1 MGSKTKQS
9 LTVLF
14 LILFIALT
22 NSFASAATAAD
33 AYHLWFQ
40 QQMQTD
46 YGLTGG
52 SWIFTDSEYANLNNM
67 WAATATAFVPVS
79 NMPFSHALRVTVS
92 QQTKLPWEIG
102 MGLASQAP
110 IAAGDKIVVSFWMK
124 NNWAEKEGGYVKVLF
139 QDTNTYEPVAFLPAL
154 PTKEWT
160 QYFMAGTAKQD
171 YPAGV
176 GALYL
181 MLGTQ
186 LQEFEIG
193 GVTAVNYGQSVS
205 QNQLPQSPLGNYA
218 GQEPDAPWRTEA
230 AARIEQLRRGDLQI
244 TAVDANGNP
253 LPNATVRVM
262 MQSHAFDFGTALRAE
277 HILLNRP
284 DDPIYRD
291 KLTNLD
297 GHGNGFNL
305 GVIEYALQWQPWKGE
320 VDLGFSQEQIIWAVD
335 WLRQHGLALRGH
347 AMIWPRWFSLP
358 SDMETNQNNPAYL
371 RQRMEN
377 RIVDTLTHPGLAG
390 KFEEWDVLNEPRY
403 NTVIAD
409 AFAGQPGYTNGEE
422 IYAELYNLAAST
434 DPNVKLALN
443 EYNVLNEGGM
453 FIGVQKHMHQILT
466 DLIIKNGGK
475 LDRIGLQTHMSY
487 PFTPPE
493 RVYEILN
500 EFAVYNKELRIT
512 EFEILIDDEAK
523 AGQYMHDFLT
533 ILYSHPAATG
543 IVLWNFW
550 DGSHWD
556 HNAPLFRDDWSLKP
570 AGQAYI
576 DLVFNQWW
584 TNETGQT
591 DGAGQF
597 AVRGYTGDYLVQVTG
612 ANGLTKMEKVTL
624 GTDGAAITVVV
635 DQRQLF
641 LPLVTAK

>member
-1 MGSKTKQS
+1 MVVTSTS
-9 LTVLF
+9 TLTV
-14 LILFIALT
+14 
-22 NSFASAATAAD
+22 SAAD
-33 AYHLWFQ
+33 DYHLWFQ
-40 QQMQTD
+40 QQMQNQ
-46 YGLTGG
+46 YGLSNG
-52 SWIFTDSEYANLNNM
+52 SWIFTDSEYANLDNM
-67 WAATATAFVPVS
+67 WAATTKTLVSVP
-79 NMPFSHALRVTVS
+79 NMPFSYALRVTVGE
-92 QQTKLPWEIG
+92 QTKVPWEIG
-102 MGLASQAP
+102 MGMASHAP
-110 IAAGDKIVVSFWMK
+110 VAAGDKIVVSFWVK
-124 NNWAEKEGGYVKVLF
+124 NNWAEKEGGYIKAFF
-139 QDTNTYEPVAFLPAL
+139 QNTNTFQPAVYYPVL
-154 PTKEWT
+154 PTQEWT
-160 QYFMAGTAKQD
+160 QYFMSGTAEQD
-171 YPAGV
+171 LPTGV

-181 MLGTQ
+181 MIGTQ

-193 GVTAVNYGQSVS
+193 GITAVNYGPSVS
-205 QNQLPQSPLGNYA
+205 QASLPQSPLGNYA
-218 GQEPDAPWRTEA
+218 GQEPNAPWRTEA
-230 AARIEQLRRGDLQI
+230 EARIEQRRRGNLQI

-253 LPNATVRVM
+253 IPNAHVHVLMR
-262 MQSHAFDFGTALRAE
+262 SHAFDFGTALRAE
-277 HILLNRP
+277 QILLNRP
-284 DDPIYRD
+284 DDQIYRD

-305 GVIEYALQWQPWKGE
+305 GVLEYDLQWQSWEGE
-320 VDLGFSQEQIIWAVD
+320 IDLGFTHEQIISAVD
-335 WLRQHGLALRGH
+335 WLRQHDIALRGH
-347 AMIWPRWFSLP
+347 ALIWPRWFSLP
-358 SDMETNQNNPAYL
+358 NDLEANQNNPAYL
-371 RQRMEN
+371 KQRMSD
-377 RIVDTLTHPGLAG
+377 RIVDMMTYPGLAG

-422 IYAELYNLAAST
+422 VYAELYNLAAAT
-434 DPNVKLALN
+434 DPNVKLAMN
-443 EYNVLNEGGM
+443 DYNVLNEGGM
-453 FIGVQKHMHQILT
+453 FIGVQKHLHQILS

-512 EFEILIDDEAK
+512 EFEILINDEAK

-584 TNETGQT
+584 TDETGYT
-591 DGAGQF
+591 DATGQY
-597 AVRGYTGDYLVQVTG
+597 AVRGYTGDYLVQVIG
-612 ANGLTKMEKVTL
+612 PDGLAKTEKVTL
-624 GTDGAAITVVV
+624 GTGDTTLTIVV
-635 DQRQLF
+635 DQQRLF
-641 LPLVTAK
+641 LPFIAK

>member
-1 MGSKTKQS
+1 MGSKIKR
-9 LTVLF
+9 LITVLF
-14 LILFIALT
+14 LITFIALT
-22 NSFASAATAAD
+22 NSFASAATSAD
-33 AYHLWFQ
+33 AYHAWFQ
-40 QQMQTD
+40 QQMQNN

-67 WAATATAFVPVS
+67 WAATATAFVPVT
-79 NMPFSHALRVTVS
+79 NMPFNHALRVTVS
-92 QQTKLPWEIG
+92 QRTKVPWEIG
-102 MGLASQAP
+102 MGMASQASV
-110 IAAGDKIVVSFWMK
+110 ATGDKIVVSFWMK
-124 NNWAEKEGGYVKVLF
+124 SNWAEKEGGYIKVLF
-139 QDTNTYEPVAFLPAL
+139 QDTNTFAPAAFYPVLPSG
-154 PTKEWT
+154 EWT
-160 QYFMAGTAKQD
+160 QYFMSATAEQD
-171 YPAGV
+171 FPAGV

-193 GVTAVNYGQSVS
+193 GVTAVNYGPSVAG
-205 QNQLPQSPLGNYA
+205 NQLPQSPLGNYA
-218 GQEPDAPWRTEA
+218 GQEPDAPWRAEA

-244 TAVDANGNP
+244 TAVDSNGNP

-277 HILLNRP
+277 HIIRNRP
-284 DDPIYRD
+284 DDLIYRD
-291 KLTNLD
+291 KLINLD
-297 GHGNGFNL
+297 GQGNGFNL
-305 GVIEYALQWQPWKGE
+305 GVIEYALQWQPWEGE
-320 VDLGFSQEQIIWAVD
+320 VDLGFSQEQIIGAVD
-335 WLRQHGLALRGH
+335 WLRQHDIALRGH

-358 SDMETNQNNPAYL
+358 SDMEANQNNPAYL
-371 RQRMEN
+371 RQRMES
-377 RIVDTLTHPGLAG
+377 RIIDTLTHPGLAG

-422 IYAELYNLAAST
+422 IYAELYNLAART

-443 EYNVLNEGGM
+443 DYNVLNEGGM
-453 FIGVQKHMHQILT
+453 FIGVQKHLHQILT
-466 DLIIKNGGK
+466 DLMVKNGAK

-493 RVYEILN
+493 RVYEILD
-500 EFAVYNKELRIT
+500 EFAVYHKELRIT

-523 AGQYMHDFLT
+523 AGQYMNDFLT

-556 HNAPLFRDDWSLKP
+556 GNAPLFRQDWSLKP

-576 DLVFNQWW
+576 DLVFKQWW
-584 TNETGQT
+584 TNEAGSTNE
-591 DGAGQF
+591 AGQF
-597 AVRGYTGDYLVQVTG
+597 AVRGYTGDYLVQVTS
-612 ANGLTKMEKVTL
+612 ADGLTKIEKVTL

-635 DQRQLF
+635 DQQQVF
-641 LPLVTAK
+641 LPLIIK